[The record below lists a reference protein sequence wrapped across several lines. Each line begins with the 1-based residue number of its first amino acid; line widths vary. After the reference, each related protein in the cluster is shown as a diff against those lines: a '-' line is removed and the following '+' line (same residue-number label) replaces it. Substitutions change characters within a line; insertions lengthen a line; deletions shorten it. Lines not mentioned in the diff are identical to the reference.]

1 MPHVA
6 RHGPYRFYFYSDEGD
21 EPPHI
26 HVNRE
31 QCTAKFWLVPVALAR
46 HRGFNGH
53 ELRRIEAIVRTHQLR
68 FLEVWHA
75 FFAA

>member
-26 HVNRE
+26 HVGRE
-31 QCTAKFWLVPVALAR
+31 HRTAKFWLTTVALAR
-46 HRGFNGH
+46 RGGFNDP
-53 ELRRIEAIVRTHQLR
+53 ELRRIEAVVRTHQLR

-75 FFAA
+75 YFAD